1 MNKQFIVFTLVSAFF
16 VSVVTAVLHQTGLG
30 SPYLTF
36 PVLSLLVPVLLQ
48 RMRQGQFSELPL
60 HMGYHVYSWAIF
72 TVINLFTTP
81 FNVTL
86 ENQGLIVLV
95 LLCVYFFTQVLLEL
109 VALLMTFFFKRNH
122 RWGAVDEALDMA
134 VYILPIPFI
143 YLGSI
148 FYINL
153 TDPIMVAYFG
163 PTISLNALVGEF
175 LFIIISMLVF
185 AFYMYPRNGEYKGT
199 RLLRIVVTAA
209 MLLAMNG
216 HILYGGYIP
225 EFVKAIAPTV
235 FPIYQGNPLVFLTPG
250 LLELVFIIVSV
261 LIGKLVEIG
270 VIKALTKSKC

>member
-30 SPYLTF
+30 SPYFTF

-86 ENQGLIVLV
+86 ENQALIVLV

-122 RWGAVDEALDMA
+122 RFRL
-134 VYILPIPFI
+134 
-143 YLGSI
+143 YLLHQFNRSYHGS
-148 FYINL
+148 
-153 TDPIMVAYFG
+153 
-163 PTISLNALVGEF
+163 
-175 LFIIISMLVF
+175 LFWS
-185 AFYMYPRNGEYKGT
+185 YY
-199 RLLRIVVTAA
+199 
-209 MLLAMNG
+209 
-216 HILYGGYIP
+216 
-225 EFVKAIAPTV
+225 
-235 FPIYQGNPLVFLTPG
+235 
-250 LLELVFIIVSV
+250 
-261 LIGKLVEIG
+261 
-270 VIKALTKSKC
+270 